1 MIPLLLI
8 LLMSC
13 GRENSMRSPKPK
25 QDLRINEIQVIGS
38 HNSYKTAIEP
48 ALMSMLM
55 KEDSTTFFALNYSHV
70 NLERQLD
77 LGLRKLEL
85 DIVHDPEGGRF
96 ASPLGLSLL
105 RQQGIEPQSYDPDSL
120 MYAPGFKVLHV
131 QDLDFRSNCL
141 RLKDCLQEIKTW
153 SDSHPDHIPI
163 AISFNAKT
171 DVIDRPGFVRP
182 LGFGT
187 AAFDSLDAE
196 IKSIIH
202 EDRIIKPD
210 DIRGGYATLEEAA
223 LAGNWPK
230 LEESRGKFLFV
241 LDEGPEKRAAYLKGH
256 PNLLGRVMFIDAD
269 PGDPAAAFII
279 FNDPIKHLDSI
290 QSLVKMGYMVRTRA
304 DANTLEARV
313 GDLARLQAALKSGAQ
328 FISTDYYLDEN
339 PFGTRYKAELPNKQN
354 WILNPVL
361 YAN

>member
-1 MIPLLLI
+1 
-8 LLMSC
+8 
-13 GRENSMRSPKPK
+13 
-25 QDLRINEIQVIGS
+25 
-38 HNSYKTAIEP
+38 
-48 ALMSMLM
+48 
-55 KEDSTTFFALNYSHV
+55 
-70 NLERQLD
+70 
-77 LGLRKLEL
+77 
-85 DIVHDPEGGRF
+85 
-96 ASPLGLSLL
+96 
-105 RQQGIEPQSYDPDSL
+105 
-120 MYAPGFKVLHV
+120 
-131 QDLDFRSNCL
+131 
-141 RLKDCLQEIKTW
+141 
-153 SDSHPDHIPI
+153 
-163 AISFNAKT
+163 
-171 DVIDRPGFVRP
+171 
-182 LGFGT
+182 
-187 AAFDSLDAE
+187 
-196 IKSIIH
+196 IH

-210 DIRGGYATLEEAA
+210 DIRGGYATLEDAA

-241 LDEGPEKRAAYLKGH
+241 LDEGPQKRAVYLKDH
-256 PNLLGRVMFIDAD
+256 PNLLGRVMFVDAD

-290 QSLVKMGYMVRTRA
+290 QSLVRMGYMVRTRA